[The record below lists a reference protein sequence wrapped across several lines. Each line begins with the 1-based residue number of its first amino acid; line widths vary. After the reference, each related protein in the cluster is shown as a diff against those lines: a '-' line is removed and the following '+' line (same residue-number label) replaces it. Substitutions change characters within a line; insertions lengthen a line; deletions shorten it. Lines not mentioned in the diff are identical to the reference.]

1 MLLTQGA
8 GKWLKYS
15 VLNLVII
22 AMLGVLMRYKIGFE
36 FPYFD
41 QKNIQHAHSHFA
53 FAGWIA
59 HTLYTLIYYSLNQH
73 VFKKPKIAFDW
84 LIPFNLVCAYGM
96 LVSFFVQGYGPV
108 SILFSTCSVG
118 VSFCFAFCYFRL
130 NPLWK
135 YQDPSVK
142 WIKAALLFN
151 VLSSVG
157 TFLLAYMMVTK
168 HLEQTRYLASVY
180 FYLHFQYNGW
190 FTMAC
195 IGLFVGLLYRSEI
208 VLADTVSYR
217 LLVVACLP
225 AYFLSTLWYQLPV
238 SIYALTVVAAFA
250 QAIGWT
256 LFLRLIWRSRRM
268 IQANL
273 SNGTL
278 LLFLLAAFAMS
289 IKFVLQLGST
299 VPEISKLAFGFRPIV
314 IAYLH
319 LVLLG
324 VITIFLLG
332 FLYAGQFFSTK
343 LWLRIG
349 LILFV
354 GGIFLNELI
363 LLIQGIASFSYILIP
378 RTNEGLLFVAALML
392 VGLLI
397 IVGTGF
403 LKRKNLQEK
412 P

>member
-1 MLLTQGA
+1 
-8 GKWLKYS
+8 
-15 VLNLVII
+15 
-22 AMLGVLMRYKIGFE
+22 
-36 FPYFD
+36 
-41 QKNIQHAHSHFA
+41 
-53 FAGWIA
+53 
-59 HTLYTLIYYSLNQH
+59 
-73 VFKKPKIAFDW
+73 
-84 LIPFNLVCAYGM
+84 
-96 LVSFFVQGYGPV
+96 
-108 SILFSTCSVG
+108 
-118 VSFCFAFCYFRL
+118 
-130 NPLWK
+130 
-135 YQDPSVK
+135 
-142 WIKAALLFN
+142 
-151 VLSSVG
+151 
-157 TFLLAYMMVTK
+157 
-168 HLEQTRYLASVY
+168 
-180 FYLHFQYNGW
+180 
-190 FTMAC
+190 
-195 IGLFVGLLYRSEI
+195 
-208 VLADTVSYR
+208 
-217 LLVVACLP
+217 
-225 AYFLSTLWYQLPV
+225 
-238 SIYALTVVAAFA
+238 
-250 QAIGWT
+250 
-256 LFLRLIWRSRRM
+256 M